1 MQFPDKDSP
10 RERKLQQPGCPLR
23 CLLAAAATPQ
33 LAAAQNDS
41 AGRAASRGDGSRGGD
56 SKSLTDG
63 AGPASR

>member
-1 MQFPDKDSP
+1 
-10 RERKLQQPGCPLR
+10 LR

-56 SKSLTDG
+56 SSSLTDG